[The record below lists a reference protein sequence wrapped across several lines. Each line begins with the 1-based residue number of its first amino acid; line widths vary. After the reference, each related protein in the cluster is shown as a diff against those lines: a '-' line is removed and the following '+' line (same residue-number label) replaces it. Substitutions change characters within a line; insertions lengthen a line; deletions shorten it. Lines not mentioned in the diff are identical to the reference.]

1 MTMDMDTLIQMDKQ
15 LLLALNGSDSLFGDY
30 MAKTLTT
37 AATWI
42 PLYVSLFYV
51 VVKNNDNFRRIIY
64 ILACAGL
71 CVLFAG
77 TVDDLLVKP
86 LVARLR
92 PTHDFQIG
100 MLVDTVDGYRGGK
113 YGFFSAH
120 AANTFSIAVF
130 FSLLM
135 RSRLVTLLLVG
146 WSLTNCWTRLYLG
159 VHYPLDIL
167 CGLLWGGSVGTGIY
181 FLYRYVDRRLLH
193 SENDYVSSKYTSS
206 GYRYSDIYIVALVLS
221 LTLIYCILRSLILA

>member
-1 MTMDMDTLIQMDKQ
+1 MDMDTIIQMDKQ
-15 LLLALNGSDSLFGDY
+15 LLLAINGSDSLFVDY
-30 MAKTLTT
+30 LAKTLTT

-51 VVKNNDNFRRIIY
+51 VVKNNDNFRRIIC

-86 LVARLR
+86 LAARLR

-159 VHYPLDIL
+159 VTIR
-167 CGLLWGGSVGTGIY
+167 S
-181 FLYRYVDRRLLH
+181 
-193 SENDYVSSKYTSS
+193 TSFADFY
-206 GYRYSDIYIVALVLS
+206 GAEALVREFIFS
-221 LTLIYCILRSLILA
+221 TDMLTGDCYIPKMIMCHPNIHRLAIDIPTYILWR

>member
-1 MTMDMDTLIQMDKQ
+1 MDMDTIIQMDKQ
-15 LLLALNGSDSLFGDY
+15 LLLAINGSDSLFVDY
-30 MAKTLTT
+30 LAKTLTT

-51 VVKNNDNFRRIIY
+51 VVKNNDNFRRIIC

-135 RSRLVTLLLVG
+135 RSRIVTLLLVG

>member
-1 MTMDMDTLIQMDKQ
+1 MDIEPIIQMDKQ
-15 LLLALNGSDSLFGDY
+15 LLLALNGSSSLFVDY

-37 AATWI
+37 ASTWI
-42 PLYVSLFYV
+42 PLYLSLIYV
-51 VVKNNDNFRRIIY
+51 VIKNNDNFRRILLVI
-64 ILACAGL
+64 ACAGL
-71 CVLFAG
+71 CVLLAG
-77 TVDDLLVKP
+77 TVDDLFVKP
-86 LVARLR
+86 SVARLR

-100 MLVDTVDGYRGGK
+100 MLVDTVDGYRGGL

-120 AANTFSIAVF
+120 AANTFSVALF
-130 FSLLM
+130 MSLLM
-135 RSRLVTLLLVG
+135 RSGLLSSLLVA

-181 FLYRYVDRRLLH
+181 FLYKYAERRFSL
-193 SENDYVSSKYTSS
+193 SESAYVSSKYTST
-206 GYRYSDIYIVALVLS
+206 GYRHSDIYIVALVLS

>member
-1 MTMDMDTLIQMDKQ
+1 MDMDTIIQMDKQ
-15 LLLALNGSDSLFGDY
+15 LLLVINGSDSLFVDY
-30 MAKTLTT
+30 LAKTFTT

-51 VVKNNDNFRRIIY
+51 VVKNNDNFRRIIC

-86 LVARLR
+86 IVARLR

-181 FLYRYVDRRLLH
+181 FLYRYVDSRLLH

>member
-1 MTMDMDTLIQMDKQ
+1 MDMDTIIQMDKQ
-15 LLLALNGSDSLFGDY
+15 LLLAINGSNSLFVDY
-30 MAKTLTT
+30 LAKTLTT

-51 VVKNNDNFRRIIY
+51 VVKNNDNFRRIIC

-86 LVARLR
+86 IVARLR

-221 LTLIYCILRSLILA
+221 LTLIYCILCSLILA

>member
-1 MTMDMDTLIQMDKQ
+1 MDMDTIIQMDKQ
-15 LLLALNGSDSLFGDY
+15 LLLAINGSDSLFVDY
-30 MAKTLTT
+30 LAKTLTT

-51 VVKNNDNFRRIIY
+51 VVKNNDNFRRIIC

-92 PTHDFQIG
+92 PAHDFQIG

>member
-1 MTMDMDTLIQMDKQ
+1 MDMDTIIQMDKQ
-15 LLLALNGSDSLFGDY
+15 LLLAINGSDSLFVDY
-30 MAKTLTT
+30 LAKTLTT

-51 VVKNNDNFRRIIY
+51 VVKNNDNFRRIIC

-206 GYRYSDIYIVALVLS
+206 GYRYSDIYIVAIVLS

>member
-1 MTMDMDTLIQMDKQ
+1 MDWHSIIQMDKQ
-15 LLLALNGSDSLFGDY
+15 LLLTLNGSDSLFVDY
-30 MAKTLTT
+30 LAKTLTT

-51 VVKNNDNFRRIIY
+51 VVKNNDNFRRIIC

>member
-1 MTMDMDTLIQMDKQ
+1 MDWHSIIQMDKQ
-15 LLLALNGSDSLFGDY
+15 LLLTLNGSDSLFVDY
-30 MAKTLTT
+30 LAKSLTT

-51 VVKNNDNFRRIIY
+51 VVKNNDNFRRIIC

>member
-1 MTMDMDTLIQMDKQ
+1 MDMDTIIQMDKL
-15 LLLALNGSDSLFGDY
+15 LLLAINGSDSLFVDY
-30 MAKTLTT
+30 LAKTLTT

-51 VVKNNDNFRRIIY
+51 VVKNNDNFRRIIC

>member
-1 MTMDMDTLIQMDKQ
+1 MDMDTIIQMDKQ
-15 LLLALNGSDSLFGDY
+15 LLLVINGSNSLFVDY
-30 MAKTLTT
+30 LAKTLTT

-51 VVKNNDNFRRIIY
+51 VVKNNDNFRRIIC

-135 RSRLVTLLLVG
+135 RSRLVILLLVG